1 MVPGG
6 RKRRDSA
13 SVGARVPGV
22 RRPGDGGAGELAAGW
37 GSGHNRRRRPSNEP
51 REQPRRAEPPL
62 AGTGRCGRWFPL
74 EGGTGR
80 AEPSRRP
87 LGACGAIPGN
97 QEEVWLPGAWRG
109 ASRQSGA
116 LCSRGGGVEVWV
128 QPAGAPA
135 RGRWQ
140 MASLSR
146 SLPFCRGAGEMM
158 SPRRTRNPF
167 GRVLLRLSALRV
179 SRQAAFCSQGME
191 VLFRA
196 EE

>member
-37 GSGHNRRRRPSNEP
+37 ASGHNRRRWPSKEP

-62 AGTGRCGRWFPL
+62 AGTGRSGRWFPL

-109 ASRQSGA
+109 A

-128 QPAGAPA
+128 QPAGPRPA
-135 RGRWQ
+135 AAWQ

-167 GRVLLRLSALRV
+167 GRVLLRPSALRV
-179 SRQAAFCSQGME
+179 SGQAAFCSQGME
-191 VLFRA
+191 VLLFRA